1 VSDSPIEQYL
11 DELATSASGMPVR
24 RVRHLLNEAEAHLRD
39 VAEGLARDGRSEQDA
54 ELEAVRRF
62 GSVRDLVKA
71 ERAVVTPL
79 REIVRQGVRTA
90 LLLGGLGAVAV
101 GSSGVLAAIIRAIG
115 GDGAVASVAPGRS
128 LSATDCARWLRIHP
142 GAASCKAAA
151 IADWADEAVYY
162 RIAFGVVG
170 ILAILLAWLLV
181 RRTTARQP
189 LLDARVTD
197 TIGVVAFTA
206 AVVWTSGMG
215 VDAVVVQSGRGSGQ
229 WFSAAPVALAG
240 AVLFGLRLLRELR
253 RAPAAA

>member
-90 LLLGGLGAVAV
+90 LLL
-101 GSSGVLAAIIRAIG
+101 
-115 GDGAVASVAPGRS
+115 DGAVASVAPGRS